1 MTPHPGPGVLSLGD
15 GEFLSGGR
23 PHRIVSGALHYFRVH
38 EELWADRIARLVA
51 LGVNTLDT
59 YVAWNVHERT
69 EGDVDFTGR
78 GDLGRFLDLAAAA
91 DLDIIVRPGP
101 YICAE
106 WNNGGLPVW
115 LTHRVRQ
122 PRSTDAAYI
131 EATERWF
138 DRMLP
143 IVVER
148 QSTRGGR
155 VVAVQVENEY
165 GSYGDE
171 RALLRW
177 NVDAL
182 RARGID
188 TLLFTADGPTDLML
202 DGGTTDGIMAAAT
215 LGSRAAA
222 AERLLRSRRAGEPF
236 FVAEFWCGWF
246 DHRGERHHRRA
257 PESAAA
263 ELDAILERGSV
274 SMYMA
279 HGGTNFG
286 LDAGANFDVVVQP
299 TVTSY
304 DYDAPI
310 GEDGTTGA
318 KFAAMREVILR
329 HRGIE
334 APPLPSAPRFVA
346 RQRVALRWLGG
357 LDRLRRSAV
366 VDDVCPLSF
375 ESLGLD
381 AGLVRYTATTVLPRG
396 AAPLVIEGLRDRAT
410 VRVDGVTL
418 ATIERG
424 DGAPVEV
431 MVQGDGRV
439 VTLELLVRHLGRV
452 NYGDRLGEAK
462 GVGTVRVERRRVL
475 GWRHE
480 VLRLDTLELDDAGA
494 VEAAEVA
501 CVDVPSVGALRA
513 GPIGGVPGGFEA
525 IVDLDEPADAWLAV
539 EGAVEAFVWVN
550 GFALGRLWAEGPQA
564 TLYVPA
570 PVLRAGENTVR
581 VLDLEGAPVAV
592 TLGAEA
598 DLGEVEFYGVEDV
611 G

>member
-1 MTPHPGPGVLSLGD
+1 MRD
-15 GEFLSGGR
+15 GR

-38 EELWADRIARLVA
+38 EEQWADRIARLVA

-59 YVAWNVHERT
+59 YVAWNAHERT

-78 GDLGRFLDLAAAA
+78 SDLGRFLDLAADAG
-91 DLDIIVRPGP
+91 LDIVVRPGP

-106 WNNGGLPVW
+106 WNNGGLPAW
-115 LTHRVRQ
+115 LTHRVQQ
-122 PRSTDAAYI
+122 PRSTEAAYL

-138 DRMLP
+138 DRLLP
-143 IVVER
+143 IVAER
-148 QSTRGGR
+148 QATRGGR

-171 RALLRW
+171 AAFLRW

-182 RARGID
+182 RSRGID

-202 DGGTTDGIMAAAT
+202 DGGTIDGVMAAAT
-215 LGSRAAA
+215 LGSRAAE
-222 AERLLRSRRAGEPF
+222 AERLLRARRAGEPF

-246 DHRGERHHRRA
+246 DHRGERHHRRT
-257 PESAAA
+257 PDSAAA

-310 GEDGTTGA
+310 GEDGTTGE

-334 APPLPSAPRFVA
+334 APPLPPAPRFVA
-346 RQRVALRWLGG
+346 PQRVALRRLGG
-357 LDRLRRSAV
+357 LDRLHRSAV
-366 VDDVCPLSF
+366 VDDVRPRSF

-381 AGLVRYTATTVLPRG
+381 AGLVRYTATTVLPEG
-396 AAPLVIEGLRDRAT
+396 ATPLVIEGLRDRAT
-410 VRVDGVTL
+410 VRIDGAMIETV
-418 ATIERG
+418 ERG
-424 DGAPVEV
+424 DGAPVELTV
-431 MVQGDGRV
+431 HGEGRA
-439 VTLELLVRHLGRV
+439 VTLELLVRHLGRI
-452 NYGDRLGEAK
+452 NYGGRLGESK
-462 GVGTVRVERRRVL
+462 GVGIVCVERRRVL

-480 VLRLDTLELDDAGA
+480 VVRLDTLEHD
-494 VEAAEVA
+494 EAEVP
-501 CVDVPSVGALRA
+501 PSDGA
-513 GPIGGVPGGFEA
+513 PGADGTPGAFEA
-525 IVDLDEPADAWLAV
+525 TVELDERADAWLGV

-550 GFALGRLWAEGPQA
+550 GFALGRLWAEGPQV

-570 PVLRAGENTVR
+570 PVLRPGANTVR

-592 TLGAEA
+592 TLGPDA
-598 DLGEVEFYGVEDV
+598 DLGEVDFYGVEDV